1 MREMVAERTVDKRKA
16 QTTNRLRAKAMRAK
30 PVSLE
35 KLFWSEV
42 RNRKLAGFKFKRQV
56 LIGPYIADFVCVEHR
71 LIVELDGPFH
81 AARQDYDARRDAFL
95 EAQGYRVLRFPN
107 TYAATDI
114 GIVLLTV
121 KHELD
126 TSTPSP

>member
-1 MREMVAERTVDKRKA
+1 MRHE
-16 QTTNRLRAKAMRAK
+16 
-30 PVSLE
+30 PVVLE

-42 RNRKLAGFKFKRQV
+42 RNRKLGAYKFKRQV
-56 LIGPYIADFVCVEHR
+56 LIGPYIADFVCLEHK

-81 AARQDYDARRDAFL
+81 AQRAAYDAERDAFL
-95 EAQGYRVLRFPN
+95 QGMAYRVLRFPN
-107 TYAATDI
+107 TYAADDI

-121 KHELD
+121 KHALD